1 MRIGVC
7 IPVIA
12 RHLPLLA
19 TCLESL
25 ERQTRKPDVVSIRVS
40 EAAAVPTLPPSS
52 FPVVLQHTPGPSCA
66 GANRNGAAYVIQD
79 RVDLLT
85 FIDADDFMHPLC
97 LEQTGRHFQQDIE
110 VLVHG
115 FVDCKNAPEKALYMT
130 RNLAMIPWAP
140 VGVQPIETLLTD
152 GFSTSKDPDS
162 PIYRLLRLDGQVF
175 HNAHLTCRTSVWAA
189 QKWPEGFG
197 LGEDSVYNYRLYT
210 RGYKYGFTTDRLSYY
225 M

>member
-12 RHLPLLA
+12 RHLPLLV

-40 EAAAVPTLPPSS
+40 EALAAPPLPPCS
-52 FPVVLQHTPGPSCA
+52 FPVVLQYTPERACA
-66 GANRNGAAYVIQD
+66 SANRNTAAAALQD
-79 RVDLLT
+79 RVDVLS
-85 FIDADDFMHPLC
+85 FIDADDFMHPRC
-97 LEQTGRHFQQDIE
+97 LEQVEHHFRKGIE

-115 FVDCKNAPEKALYMT
+115 FVDHKNGSRALDT
-130 RNLAMIPWAP
+130 IAWT
-140 VGVQPIETLLTD
+140 PIHSVLQTD
-152 GFSTSKDPDS
+152 GFSTSKDS
-162 PIYRLLRLDGQVF
+162 YGPIYRLLRLERAPFANG
-175 HNAHLTCRTSVWAA
+175 HMTCRIGAWAA
-189 QKWPEGFG
+189 LQWPEDFG

-210 RGYKYGFTTDRLSYY
+210 RGYKYGFTADQLSYY

>member
-7 IPVIA
+7 IPVVA
-12 RHLPLLA
+12 KHLSLLA

-40 EAAAVPTLPPSS
+40 EASALPALPPCS

-79 RVDLLT
+79 RVDLLS
-85 FIDADDFMHPLC
+85 FIDADDFMHPRC
-97 LEQTGRHFQQDIE
+97 LEQVERHFQKDIE

-115 FVDCKNAPEKALYMT
+115 FQDCKNAPERDLDT
-130 RNLAMIPWAP
+130 ISWAP
-140 VGVQPIETLLTD
+140 ISSVLSTD
-152 GFSTSKDPDS
+152 GFSTSKDLHG
-162 PIYRLLRLDGQVF
+162 PIYRLLRLDGGLF
-175 HNAHLTCRTSVWAA
+175 TNGHMTCRTPAWVLER
-189 QKWPEGFG
+189 WPEGFG

-210 RGYKYGFTTDRLSYY
+210 RGYKYGFTADKLTYY

>member
-25 ERQTRKPDVVSIRVS
+25 ERQTRKPDIVSIRVS
-40 EAAAVPTLPPSS
+40 EASAVPALPPSS
-52 FPVVLQHTPGPSCA
+52 FPVVLQHTPERSCA
-66 GANRNGAAYVIQD
+66 AANRNGAAYVIQD
-79 RVDLLT
+79 QVDLLS
-85 FIDADDFMHPLC
+85 FIDADDFMHPLR
-97 LEQTGRHFQQDIE
+97 LEQIEHHFHKNID

-115 FVDCKNAPEKALYMT
+115 FVDHKNGSRDLDT
-130 RNLAMIPWAP
+130 IPWT
-140 VGVQPIETLLTD
+140 PIHSVLQTD
-152 GFSTSKDPDS
+152 GFSTAKDS
-162 PIYRLLRLDGQVF
+162 YGPIYRLLRLNEAPFANG
-175 HNAHLTCRTSVWAA
+175 HMTCRIGVWAA
-189 QKWPEGFG
+189 LQWPEGFG

-210 RGYKYGFTTDRLSYY
+210 RGYKYGFTVDKLSYY

>member
-25 ERQTRKPDVVSIRVS
+25 HQQTRKPDVVSIRVS
-40 EAAAVPTLPPSS
+40 EASALPVLPPCS
-52 FPVVLQHTPGPSCA
+52 FPVVLQYTPEKACA

-115 FVDCKNAPEKALYMT
+115 FVDCKNAPEKALYMA
-130 RNLAMIPWAP
+130 RNLVMIPWF
-140 VGVQPIETLLTD
+140 QPFPASLPKDQNTTLAKFLSRITIREIRSICA
-152 GFSTSKDPDS
+152 FSHNG
-162 PIYRLLRLDGQVF
+162 LLP
-175 HNAHLTCRTSVWAA
+175 S
-189 QKWPEGFG
+189 E
-197 LGEDSVYNYRLYT
+197 
-210 RGYKYGFTTDRLSYY
+210 
-225 M
+225 

>member
-25 ERQTRKPDVVSIRVS
+25 ERQTRKPDIVSIRVS
-40 EAAAVPTLPPSS
+40 ESPTQPSVPICS
-52 FPVVLQHTPGPSCA
+52 FPIVLQHTPDPSCA
-66 GANRNGAAYVIQD
+66 GANRNGAAYVIQGQ
-79 RVDLLT
+79 VDLLS

-97 LEQTGRHFQQDIE
+97 LGQIERHFCKGID

-115 FVDCKNAPEKALYMT
+115 FVDYKNGSRDLDTIAWT
-130 RNLAMIPWAP
+130 
-140 VGVQPIETLLTD
+140 PIHSVLQTD
-152 GFSTSKDPDS
+152 GFSTSKDS
-162 PIYRLLRLDGQVF
+162 YGPIYRLLRLEEAPFANG
-175 HNAHLTCRTSVWAA
+175 HMTCRIDVWSAL
-189 QKWPEGFG
+189 KWPEHFG
-197 LGEDSVYNYRLYT
+197 IGEDSVYNYRLYT
-210 RGYKYGFTTDRLSYY
+210 RGYKYGFTADKLSYY

>member
-40 EAAAVPTLPPSS
+40 EATVVPALSPCS
-52 FPVVLQHTPGPSCA
+52 FPVVLQHTPEKACA
-66 GANRNGAAYVIQD
+66 STNRNTAAAALQD
-79 RVDLLT
+79 RIDVLS
-85 FIDADDFMHPLC
+85 FIDADDFMHPRC
-97 LEQTGRHFQQDIE
+97 LEQTEHHFRKDID

-115 FVDCKNAPEKALYMT
+115 FVDCKNVPEKALYEA
-130 RNLAMIPWAP
+130 RNLDLN
-140 VGVQPIETLLTD
+140 PIGESIGSVLQTD
-152 GFSTSKDPDS
+152 GFSTAKDS
-162 PIYRLLRLDGQVF
+162 HGPIYRLLRLDEAPFANG
-175 HNAHLTCRTSVWAA
+175 HMTCRTSVWAA
-189 QKWPEGFG
+189 LKWPEGFG

>member
-7 IPVIA
+7 IPVVS

-40 EAAAVPTLPPSS
+40 EASAVPIIIPCS
-52 FPVVLQHTPGPSCA
+52 FPVVLQHTPEKSFA

-79 RVDLLT
+79 RVDLLS
-85 FIDADDFMHPLC
+85 FIDADDFMHPQC
-97 LEQTGRHFQQDIE
+97 LEQTERHFRQDIE

-115 FVDCKNAPEKALYMT
+115 FLDCKNAPERALYEA
-130 RNLAMIPWAP
+130 RALNRIPWT
-140 VGVQPIETLLTD
+140 PIGSTLQTD
-152 GFSTSKDPDS
+152 GFSTSKDAYQ
-162 PIYRLLRLDGQVF
+162 PIHRLLRLDGQWF
-175 HNAHLTCRTSVWAA
+175 HNAHLTCRTSVWIARR
-189 QKWPEGFG
+189 WPEEFG
-197 LGEDSVYNYRLYT
+197 LIEDTIYNYQLYT
-210 RGYKYGFTTDRLSYY
+210 RGYKYGFTADKLTYY